1 MLQNIVDNTHTLHD
15 ICALWLSVV
24 VTAVHACR
32 LLSFTRE
39 KDHTHKGEVSQILF
53 PVFVHFYLDLLSSSH
68 TDTGGCVW
76 VWVGGWVGVCVCVCV
91 GCVWVW
97 VGVGGCVG
105 CPIMY
110 YVYTMCVL
118 VYIMCVYNYA

>member
-1 MLQNIVDNTHTLHD
+1 MLQNIVDNTRTLHD

-68 TDTGGCVW
+68 TDTGGW
-76 VWVGGWVGVCVCVCV
+76 
-91 GCVWVW
+91 VWVW
-97 VGVGGCVG
+97 VGVLGVCV
-105 CPIMY
+105 CWVSY
-110 YVYTMCVL
+110 YVLCIYYICACLLCMCL
-118 VYIMCVYNYA
+118 YNVCI